1 MAAFDSSE
9 PPSLR
14 HLCIVA
20 SMAPPVPRLHIAT
33 RSMPKDLANPP
44 SHEDGCGTPLP
55 QYEKTQ
61 SVPFTL
67 TLQEE
72 KDTPGQFQLVV
83 NVDPQHQNHSS
94 GKPLKASASKKLVAS
109 LQEAP
114 SLGYDVSKLY
124 KTQKSSPPST
134 PSTPQ
139 AESQG
144 WSDLDAIPPEF
155 LDKVAPDWKV
165 TFSRSDSTASTQSRK
180 LADIKARIKKSGK
193 GFVIRL
199 LKGTNADTNEVKEVQ
214 LGRDPVEQL
223 PTLSELDSTVLPVE
237 LATDLTTNDA
247 PGGVFEIGSSGEP
260 GVERVTQPIIARAVS
275 SIPQWLSQTSSEPGT
290 ALSVLEDNLS
300 DAETLLPDVRS
311 VIDRMEDHTDVE
323 PVSNYSSVLPT
334 RSSSVLSIVKT
345 PTRGLTVV
353 GPVRCVE
360 KVNRVRAKGKT
371 ARIDLSRTG
380 ARKSFIGRS
389 PQGSISEAFV
399 SERLRNAAAA
409 YPPTHTPHSDRSS
422 LDEGSDDSSKKKRN
436 PYKRRTQTDK
446 QELANRKVRRQNSAP
461 DAIPEAQSGTRL
473 RLDTSLAPSRSADTS
488 PATIR
493 KASPRTKKSPT
504 MVRSQAQE
512 LPSHARQTDLV
523 EGSPEWSEV
532 DPADAEGIREALE
545 VAFGKVADDLES
557 SPIQSKRIIPSINE
571 PVNDGESG
579 MYTLPPSLEIR
590 SAPAAP
596 KNRFSMFLGLAIGAV
611 LEKVIEGV
619 HHLRDSCGSEP
630 AVPADHVRV
639 RWTCSCGETLYDDFI
654 ERRPGAARWLEGY
667 LNRPRAHTPS
677 ATHSRSSTS
686 TSMSSIFDHGSR
698 ASTLATP
705 SSTYGGPTP
714 WGKNNS
720 NSKYSPTRLKSN
732 SPFSVSIG
740 RPAEDSWLLTCA
752 NEGRFTPK
760 IVHLDVN
767 AQRIRSDKDLAIVL
781 REHYKNINRRWMK
794 WIRLRGLTTIEFV
807 QFEIHRN
814 RFADIRATPSM
825 PPTSSSANKN
835 SPSQHPYTFEAVDLI
850 PPVGSHYLLHLFKH
864 PEDYDGEL
872 ITYLRAPKRRERLEF
887 GMGWGINLVE
897 GFLAQKVW
905 AVIIAGFG
913 VGSAVFAIL
922 WTIKKADVQGA
933 FGVAGWLVTLA
944 TLVLGALQA
953 WLE

>member
-1 MAAFDSSE
+1 MAS
-9 PPSLR
+9 
-14 HLCIVA
+14 VA
-20 SMAPPVPRLHIAT
+20 SPVPRPMH
-33 RSMPKDLANPP
+33 KDLANLP
-44 SHEDGCGTPLP
+44 SHDDGRGTPLP

-61 SVPFTL
+61 QVPFTL
-67 TLQEE
+67 TLQED
-72 KDTPGQFQLVV
+72 KGKPGQFQLVV
-83 NVDPQHQNHSS
+83 SVDPQSQKDRGGN
-94 GKPLKASASKKLVAS
+94 PLKTSSSKKLVAN

-124 KTQKSSPPST
+124 QTQKSSPPST
-134 PSTPQ
+134 PQ
-139 AESQG
+139 AEHQG
-144 WSDLDAIPPEF
+144 WSDLDALPPEF

-165 TFSRSDSTASTQSRK
+165 TFSRSDSSASTQSRK

-193 GFVIRL
+193 GFVVRL
-199 LKGTNADTNEVKEVQ
+199 LKGTSADTNEVREVQ

-223 PTLSELDSTVLPVE
+223 PTLSELDSTVPPVE
-237 LATDLTTNDA
+237 LATHSTPSIVADV

-260 GVERVTQPIIARAVS
+260 GVERATPPVTARAVS
-275 SIPQWLSQTSSEPGT
+275 SIPQWLSQTSNEPGT
-290 ALSVLEDNLS
+290 AFSVLEDNLS

-345 PTRGLTVV
+345 PTRGLSVV
-353 GPVRCVE
+353 GPVRRVE
-360 KVNRVRAKGKT
+360 KVNRVRAKGKA

-409 YPPTHTPHSDRSS
+409 YPPAQEPGSDPSS
-422 LDEGSDDSSKKKRN
+422 LDEGSDDSSKKRRN
-436 PYKRRTQTDK
+436 AYKRRAQADR
-446 QELANRKVRRQNSAP
+446 QEPANRKVRRENSAP
-461 DAIPEAQSGTRL
+461 NATSEAPSRTRL
-473 RLDTSLAPSRSADTS
+473 RLDTSLAPSRSAETS
-488 PATIR
+488 PATVR
-493 KASPRTKKSPT
+493 RSSPRTKKSPT
-504 MVRSQAQE
+504 MAKSRDQAV
-512 LPSHARQTDLV
+512 PSHAPETDNA

-532 DPADAEGIREALE
+532 DPADDEDIREALE
-545 VAFGKVADDLES
+545 MAFGKIADDLES
-557 SPIQSKRIIPSINE
+557 SPVQSKRSIPSINE
-571 PVNDGESG
+571 PADDGESG
-579 MYTLPPSLEIR
+579 MYTLPPNLEIR

-596 KNRFSMFLGLAIGAV
+596 GNRFSMFLGLAIGAV
-611 LEKVIEGV
+611 LDKVIDGV
-619 HHLRDSCGSEP
+619 HHLRDSYGSES
-630 AVPADHVRV
+630 AVPAGHVRV
-639 RWTCSCGETLYDDFI
+639 RWTCSCGEPLYDDFI

-667 LNRPRAHTPS
+667 LNRPRTHTPS
-677 ATHSRSSTS
+677 TPHSRSSTS
-686 TSMSSIFDHGSR
+686 TSMSSIFDNASR

-705 SSTYGGPTP
+705 SSTYGGSSL
-714 WGKNNS
+714 WGRSNN

-740 RPAEDSWLLTCA
+740 RPIDDSWLLTCA

-767 AQRIRSDKDLAIVL
+767 TQRIRSDKDLAMVL
-781 REHYKNINRRWMK
+781 REHYDNINRRWMK
-794 WIRLRGLTTIEFV
+794 WTRLRGLTTIEFV
-807 QFEIHRN
+807 QFEVHRN

-825 PPTSSSANKN
+825 PPTSSSVNEK

-905 AVIIAGFG
+905 AVIMGGFG
-913 VGSAVFAIL
+913 IGSVVFAIL
-922 WTIKKADVQGA
+922 WTVKKDDVQGA

-944 TLVLGALQA
+944 ALVLGALQA